1 MGQIRVD
8 AQNVY
13 QNTIKN
19 DTKEQNKVFGKKKE
33 DNMTKPKITNKDRD
47 QQTAF
52 LTQQLARCFNL
63 IGAYIEFKGDD
74 ADFKKFLID
83 FRSFCQILHFFSRS
97 SVNFSKLRFFFV
109 LYIYKNGI

>member
-19 DTKEQNKVFGKKKE
+19 ETKEQNKVFGKKE
-33 DNMTKPKITNKDRD
+33 DNMANQKKITNKDRD

-83 FRSFCQILHFFSRS
+83 KEAEIKKKAEEENAAKNDNKS
-97 SVNFSKLRFFFV
+97 SDKSDS
-109 LYIYKNGI
+109 